1 MPLRCVPSTRR
12 DRGGRA
18 RAAALLLI
26 AGSAGPVHG
35 AVYSVGTAAGC
46 THATLQEAIN
56 AAVSNGA
63 DPTNLVKL
71 TTGTVAVPNGV
82 VVHNPETN
90 IWVIGGYTSCTG
102 AQGPDTRTTVDAS
115 GGANG
120 TVFDVRNVAGSTP
133 RTVRFAR
140 LDITGGT
147 GETGIGA
154 SSEGG
159 GLELRGS
166 LRVELQQRTRIQGN
180 TAFRAAGV
188 LMQGG
193 PGRVRLVVEDGSR
206 IGDNIAD
213 QDGGGVW
220 CNTLGSVMLRS
231 ASIDFNR
238 AGRDGGGIWLGDL
251 CTLEAGAPAMV
262 DGDSVILG
270 SNAAGALEP
279 GRGGA
284 VYFASAA
291 APDANGD
298 VSIVGRPENPILIT
312 NNTAT
317 RGVGFLPDGVGGGAL
332 FAGGRGS
339 QRHRVLVRD
348 AVMVGNLADTPGA
361 AVSIDRA
368 IDLEISGSFARC
380 SGGLFDFQLCSFI
393 GGGDNS
399 ALYVR
404 GFASADGVS
413 PQVRVLRTRFSQNAG
428 VAVIEAE
435 TSGAATAT
443 LRIDSSVFDAN
454 TTRLLVRS
462 TGSYEFRYSTAVG
475 NPLQNPWGLIGLD
488 PPGSAVAVVD
498 LSGSILW
505 QPGVPVFSPGGT
517 GTARAVHNGCLLAN
531 STTGIEDPGPVIRS
545 APALQADFTPSPTSP
560 ALDVCDTF
568 FAQPQRDAYGTTRPQ
583 DQPAVTNLLGAH
595 DLGAIERPG
604 LAFDPL
610 FADSFE

>member
-1 MPLRCVPSTRR
+1 MPLRCVPSTRHG
-12 DRGGRA
+12 RGGLA

-56 AAVSNGA
+56 AAVANGA

-82 VVHNPETN
+82 FVHNPATT
-90 IWVIGGYTSCTG
+90 IVINGGYTSCTG
-102 AQGPDTRTTVDAS
+102 APGDGTRTVLDAT

-120 TVFDVRNVAGSTP
+120 TVIDVRNFATATP
-133 RTVRFAR
+133 RTVRFGR

-166 LRVELQQRTRIQGN
+166 LRVELQQQTRIQGN

-193 PGRVRLVVEDGSR
+193 PGRVVLSVEEGSR

-220 CNTLGSVMLRS
+220 CFNLGTVILRS
-231 ASIDFNR
+231 GTVDFNR
-238 AGRDGGGIWLGDL
+238 AGRDGGGIWLGDQ
-251 CTLEAGAPAMV
+251 CVLEAGAPHSLA
-262 DGDSVILG
+262 GESVLLG
-270 SNAAGALEP
+270 SNAAGVVEA

-291 APDANGD
+291 APAATPD
-298 VSIVGRPENPILIT
+298 VSIVGRPDNPILLT
-312 NNTAT
+312 NNSTAR
-317 RGVGFLPDGVGGGAL
+317 RGVFLPEGSGGGML

-339 QRHRVLVRD
+339 ARHRVVLRD
-348 AVMVGNLADTPGA
+348 TVMVGNLADSAGS
-361 AVSIDRA
+361 AVAIDRA
-368 IDLEISGSFARC
+368 IDLEIAGSAARC

-393 GGGDNS
+393 GAGDQS
-399 ALYVR
+399 AVYVR

-413 PQVRVLRTRFSQNAG
+413 PQVRILRTRFSQNAG
-428 VAVIEAE
+428 MAVIESD

-454 TTRLLVRS
+454 TTRMLVRS
-462 TGSYEFRYSTAVG
+462 TGSYAFRYSTAVG
-475 NPLQNPWGLIGLD
+475 NPLQNAFGLIGLS
-488 PPGSAVAVVD
+488 PPGSSSAVVD

-505 QPGVPVFSPGGT
+505 QPGTLVFSAGGT
-517 GTARAVHNGCLLAN
+517 GTARATHNGCLLAHE
-531 STTGIEDPGPVIRS
+531 TTGIDGAASVIRS
-545 APALQADFTPSPTSP
+545 APMLGADFTPGPSSP
-560 ALDVCDTF
+560 ALDVCNEF
-568 FAQPQRDAYGTTRPQ
+568 FLTPAIDAFGLARPQ
-583 DQPAVTNLLGAH
+583 DQPGIANLFGAH
-595 DLGAIERPG
+595 DLGAIERAEP
-604 LAFDPL
+604 LADAL